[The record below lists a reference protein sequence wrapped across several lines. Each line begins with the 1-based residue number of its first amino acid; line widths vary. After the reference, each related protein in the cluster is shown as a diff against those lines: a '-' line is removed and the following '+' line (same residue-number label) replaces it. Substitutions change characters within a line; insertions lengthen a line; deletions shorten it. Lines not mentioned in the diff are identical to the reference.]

1 VRTAALAAAAYDR
14 VAVAK
19 LQKPV
24 DDAAHAPAATARRL
38 KRRNT
43 HRGEGFEVE
52 VGLNG
57 FGAKGGQA
65 RC

>member
-1 VRTAALAAAAYDR
+1 MAALAAAAHER
-14 VAVAK
+14 AAVAK
-19 LQKPV
+19 LEEPV

-38 KRRNT
+38 NRRNT

-52 VGLNG
+52 VGLQV